1 MEHNTD
7 TVYNFSAGPAA
18 LPKAVMLQAQ
28 AEFVNWNHLGTSV
41 MEISHRSQ
49 PFIQVAE
56 HAERD
61 LRDLL
66 NIPDNYKVLF
76 CQGGARAQF
85 AAVPLNL
92 LGDAETA
99 TYIDAGYWAMSAVKE
114 AKKYCTVDV
123 FDAKIEKEAKL
134 PYYLRANGALRTM
147 LPMCTS
153 ARMKR
158 LMVLKSTICLSQT
171 NRLLPI
177 CLRPFYLVK
186 LMYRNT
192 A

>member
-1 MEHNTD
+1 MNTWS
-7 TVYNFSAGPAA
+7 TTPIRFITLVRSRA

-76 CQGGARAQF
+76 CQ
-85 AAVPLNL
+85 
-92 LGDAETA
+92 AERVHSLRLYHLTCSGMQRRQP
-99 TYIDAGYWAMSAVKE
+99 TLMPVAG
-114 AKKYCTVDV
+114 
-123 FDAKIEKEAKL
+123 
-134 PYYLRANGALRTM
+134 R
-147 LPMCTS
+147 
-153 ARMKR
+153 
-158 LMVLKSTICLSQT
+158 
-171 NRLLPI
+171 
-177 CLRPFYLVK
+177 
-186 LMYRNT
+186 
-192 A
+192 